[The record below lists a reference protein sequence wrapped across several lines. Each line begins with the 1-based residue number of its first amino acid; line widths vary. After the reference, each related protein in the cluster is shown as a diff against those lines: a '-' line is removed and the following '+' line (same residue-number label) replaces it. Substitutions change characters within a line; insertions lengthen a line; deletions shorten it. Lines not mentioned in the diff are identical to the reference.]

1 MGMNAVF
8 FGTYPARELARAE
21 KAMTSAWS
29 ITRIF
34 DDRLTSPEAAATL
47 AEADALVT
55 SVYTAAHPPAP
66 RIRLLQSTS
75 AGVDRIDPAMI
86 PAGCTLTNLY
96 GHEIAIAEYVLASML
111 DWAMR
116 YRERAATFLA
126 DGQWSDKNWFSDTNV
141 HGELYRKTVGIFGFG
156 RIGREVARRAKAFGM
171 RVVAL
176 STWRSSEPGDNALI
190 DRRYTPAEAAAFL
203 TETDYLA
210 ACAPLVEETRGIIGK
225 TWLEAMKPSAV
236 LVHVGRGAVVDEE
249 ALWNALREKRI
260 RGASIDVWYTYPKA
274 DGMRVFPSRFPFH
287 TLTNIVMT
295 PHSSS
300 RSDEAIDRRFA
311 DVAANL
317 DALANGTPFRNV
329 VMKR

>member
-1 MGMNAVF
+1 MKAVF
-8 FGTYPARELARAE
+8 FGTYPARELDRTQ
-21 KAMTSAWS
+21 KVLTTDWS
-29 ITRIF
+29 FTQIF
-34 DDRLTSPEAAATL
+34 DDQLTSPAAATAL

-55 SVYTAAHPPAP
+55 SVYNPAHPPAP

-96 GHEIAIAEYVLASML
+96 GHEVAIAEYIVASML

-116 YRERAATFLA
+116 YRERASTFLA
-126 DGQWSDKNWFSDTNV
+126 DGQWSDKNWFNDTSV

-176 STWRSSEPGDNALI
+176 STWRTAEPGDDALI
-190 DRRYTPAEAAAFL
+190 DQRYTPAEAMAFIAG
-203 TETDYLA
+203 TDYLA
-210 ACAPLVEETRGIIGK
+210 ACAPLVDETRGIVGPA
-225 TWLEAMKPSAV
+225 WFDAMKPAAV
-236 LVHVGRGAVVDEE
+236 LIHVGRGPVVDEAALWE
-249 ALWNALREKRI
+249 ALSTRRI

-274 DGMRVFPSRFPFH
+274 DGIRVAPSRYPFY
-287 TLTNIVMT
+287 TLPNIVMT
-295 PHSSS
+295 PHCSS

-317 DALANGTPFRNV
+317 DALAGGTPFRNV
-329 VMKR
+329 VVKR